1 MAGLDYRMILFGPI
15 HQGLS
20 RLSVHKT
27 AAGFSARDTKSWG
40 DYTARPEC
48 FLQSADPARP
58 LSLCTYK
65 DVETE
70 KSHTTVGDR
79 AIMSPETAPCSCG
92 AQESARMSPFPTEF

>member
-40 DYTARPEC
+40 DYTVRPEC
-48 FLQSADPARP
+48 FPQSADP
-58 LSLCTYK
+58 
-65 DVETE
+65 E
-70 KSHTTVGDR
+70 KSHSTMGDR
-79 AIMSPETAPCSCG
+79 AVTSPETTPCSCG
-92 AQESARMSPFPTEF
+92 AQESARMSPFPTYF